1 MRRREFTSLLGA
13 AVMLCSSRARAQPS
27 RTYLLGYL
35 ALAPVPYLI
44 KALKDGLR
52 KLGYIE
58 DHNLKVEYRFLSTG
72 GTSADAL
79 AVELVKLG
87 PDVIIAVGTA
97 MTIAAKRATT
107 TIPIV
112 MTPVADPL
120 RAGIVTSLAHPGGNV
135 TGTMLYGS
143 ELGGKRAD
151 VFKQAVPAIARIAV
165 LGHGTSPVTK
175 LLWPTRLLSRW
186 GWRRVSLRSRTPGNF
201 SRLSKPLCRTVPML
215 CSSWPTLC
223 STARGQR
230 SSRSLRSIVCRQSM
244 RIGNLFRT
252 AG

>member
-112 MTPVADPL
+112 MTPVADPTRGYRHEP
-120 RAGIVTSLAHPGGNV
+120 RASRRECHR
-135 TGTMLYGS
+135 YH
-143 ELGGKRAD
+143 
-151 VFKQAVPAIARIAV
+151 AVWFGA
-165 LGHGTSPVTK
+165 
-175 LLWPTRLLSRW
+175 
-186 GWRRVSLRSRTPGNF
+186 WRQ
-201 SRLSKPLCRTVPML
+201 
-215 CSSWPTLC
+215 
-223 STARGQR
+223 ARGRVQASGAGDRAHRRAWPRDEPRDQIALVVAGVGGASLCGRGPRGTFRNFRSHCAGPCQCCARLGRPFVQQR
-230 SSRSLRSIVCRQSM
+230 EGNDHRARCEASSA
-244 RIGNLFRT
+244 GNL
-252 AG
+252 

>member
-175 LLWPTRLLSRW
+175 LLW
-186 GWRRVSLRSRTPGNF
+186 
-201 SRLSKPLCRTVPML
+201 
-215 CSSWPTLC
+215 
-223 STARGQR
+223 
-230 SSRSLRSIVCRQSM
+230 
-244 RIGNLFRT
+244 
-252 AG
+252 